1 MTRQLSNYVSIND
14 TKGVNAKELK
24 LDSRHRFDIKK
35 KEIDRKITL
44 EKALKNIEVL

>member
-1 MTRQLSNYVSIND
+1 
-14 TKGVNAKELK
+14 VNSKELK

-44 EKALKNIEVL
+44 EKALKDIEVF